1 MTTPPKA
8 TWGGRRPGA
17 GRKPGVRSPRSKE
30 SRQVTLAPELWER
43 IDAAQADLGLT
54 RTAVFEAMA
63 EAWLAKG
70 ADKDI

>member
-1 MTTPPKA
+1 M
-8 TWGGRRPGA
+8 
-17 GRKPGVRSPRSKE
+17 
-30 SRQVTLAPELWER
+30 TLAPELWER

>member
-17 GRKPGVRSPRSKE
+17 GRKPGLRSPRSKE
-30 SRQVTLAPELWER
+30 ARQVTLAPELWER